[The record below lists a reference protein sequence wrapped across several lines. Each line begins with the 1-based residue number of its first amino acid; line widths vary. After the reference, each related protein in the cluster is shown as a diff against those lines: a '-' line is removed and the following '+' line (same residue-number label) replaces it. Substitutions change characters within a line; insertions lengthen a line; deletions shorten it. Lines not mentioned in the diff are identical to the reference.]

1 MLIFAMAASLLGAV
15 LGLRFRVLILLPAA
29 VVAIAITVAAD
40 SIEHSSLWTIVVDV
54 VSALASL
61 QMGYLAGA
69 IAGGLMGLAPQ
80 SQAPW
85 QESGSSISKSTIP

>member
-1 MLIFAMAASLLGAV
+1 VV
-15 LGLRFRVLILLPAA
+15 L
-29 VVAIAITVAAD
+29 
-40 SIEHSSLWTIVVDV
+40 
-54 VSALASL
+54 ALASL